1 MKVNIGDKVYIPDQK
16 RPFRVKARDN
26 RYIICTKWCNLH
38 GGAPIYFIVDLKAK
52 RRAPD
57 NRIFCE
63 GYVTDEQCQE
73 RLKELQNG
81 ELELSWRRGID
92 LDIDIE

>member
-1 MKVNIGDKVYIPDQK
+1 MRVNISDKVYIPNQTK
-16 RPFRVKARDN
+16 PFRVRARDN

-57 NRIFCE
+57 NRVFCE
-63 GYVTDEQCQE
+63 GYVTDEQCQK
-73 RLKELQNG
+73 RLKELQSG
-81 ELELSWRRGID
+81 ELELSWRRGVD